1 MTEISGGRSPDE
13 ENCNFKT
20 QFACGA
26 ESQGGWHLYENT
38 LLSVF
43 VLCMLGAGASEEPM
57 LSSLVDITTGYL
69 GNPL

>member
-20 QFACGA
+20 QFACSA

-43 VLCMLGAGASEEPM
+43 VLCTLGAGPSEEPM
-57 LSSLVDITTGYL
+57 LPV
-69 GNPL
+69 